1 LTSVIVSP
9 NYGINID
16 ASSCRR
22 KLKTKSW
29 SKLLLLKI
37 VCDKGKDH
45 HQAKERRDAKMVSG
59 MNDQM
64 SRVAMMSATG
74 VIDVITGL
82 RIIITRVATENMLGI
97 DSSTGHAMNVAI
109 ATNAEQS

>member
-1 LTSVIVSP
+1 MTSVIVSP

-16 ASSCRR
+16 ASSCRK

-37 VCDKGKDH
+37 VCHKGKDH
-45 HQAKERRDAKMVSG
+45 HRAKERRDVKMIGG
-59 MNDQM
+59 MNDPV
-64 SRVAMMSATG
+64 SRVAMMSATE

-82 RIIITRVATENMLGI
+82 KIIIT
-97 DSSTGHAMNVAI
+97 
-109 ATNAEQS
+109 

>member
-1 LTSVIVSP
+1 MTSVIASP

-45 HQAKERRDAKMVSG
+45 HRAKERRDVKMIGG

-64 SRVAMMSATG
+64 SRVAMMSGTTE
-74 VIDVITGL
+74 VIGVITGL
-82 RIIITRVATENMLGI
+82 KIIIMRVATENMIGI
-97 DSSTGHAMNVAI
+97 DSSSTGHAMNVAI
-109 ATNAEQS
+109 DTDVE

>member
-1 LTSVIVSP
+1 MTSVIVLP

-22 KLKTKSW
+22 KLKTKSG

-45 HQAKERRDAKMVSG
+45 HQAKERRDTKMVSG
-59 MNDQM
+59 MNDQV
-64 SRVAMMSATG
+64 SRVDMMSATE
-74 VIDVITGL
+74 VIAVITGL
-82 RIIITRVATENMLGI
+82 KIIIMRVATENMIGI
-97 DSSTGHAMNVAI
+97 DSGSTGHAMNVVI
-109 ATNAEQS
+109 ATDAE

>member
-1 LTSVIVSP
+1 MTSVIVSP

-22 KLKTKSW
+22 KLKTKLW

-37 VCDKGKDH
+37 VCDKEKDH
-45 HQAKERRDAKMVSG
+45 HRAKERRDAKMIGG
-59 MNDQM
+59 MNDPV
-64 SRVAMMSATG
+64 SRVAMMSATE

-82 RIIITRVATENMLGI
+82 RIIITRVATENMIGI

-109 ATNAEQS
+109 DTDVE